1 MSLINDALKKAEQER
16 SRRADSAPPS
26 SPESAP
32 KVPAGRK
39 RWRYLRGF
47 LLSLLIVGT
56 LSTIA
61 TTYLVNQL
69 LKDQGTPGIFDRPA
83 KATDRESATESQ
95 EHTSIIEAVETTVQE
110 NVELMEE
117 LNAILPAE
125 AAKPATPEQLPSTQ
139 APPPSTSPVPA
150 DKLLVPS
157 AGANVADKSPADNS
171 PVPNEESAPE
181 DEDPTTVGEDNPRP
195 ETPINSLENL
205 TSVFLE
211 KLAQLEIRGIMQGS
225 GRALIF
231 DSATG
236 KTHAYSVG
244 DPIDG
249 HPDFRVASIEN
260 KSVLIK
266 GPKDI
271 QHTLNF

>member
-16 SRRADSAPPS
+16 SRRTDSAPPS
-26 SPESAP
+26 SPETASN
-32 KVPAGRK
+32 VPAGRK

-56 LSTIA
+56 LSTVA

-69 LKDQGTPGIFDRPA
+69 LKDQGTPGIFDRLA
-83 KATDRESATESQ
+83 KAPDRKSATESQ
-95 EHTSIIEAVETTVQE
+95 ENRSIIETVETTVQE
-110 NVELMEE
+110 NVKLMEE

-125 AAKPATPEQLPSTQ
+125 TAKPSTPEQLPSTQ
-139 APPPSTSPVPA
+139 TPPPSTSPVPVDQA
-150 DKLLVPS
+150 SVPS
-157 AGANVADKSPADNS
+157 AGANVADKSP
-171 PVPNEESAPE
+171 VPNEESSLKA
-181 DEDPTTVGEDNPRP
+181 EDPTTVGKDSPNPAPPTNTR
-195 ETPINSLENL
+195 ETL
-205 TSVFLE
+205 TSIFLE

-266 GPKDI
+266 GPKDF
-271 QHTLNF
+271 HRTLNF